1 MLYVTVCPNK
11 ASHFIALIQE
21 SISAYKDITWNGSI
35 HNTVF
40 KGWNGGDIPLV
51 SKMTECVPLSMS
63 APRCQPIL
71 TFSQRQQ
78 LARIVEPLT
87 KNGHSLHSLHSF
99 ETVCLTSATTVVI
112 KSSNVMLGSREHSRS
127 NLD

>member
-1 MLYVTVCPNK
+1 MPYK

-63 APRCQPIL
+63 EPRCQPFL

-87 KNGHSLHSLHSF
+87 KNGHSLHLQF
-99 ETVCLTSATTVVI
+99 
-112 KSSNVMLGSREHSRS
+112 
-127 NLD
+127 